1 MCVRR
6 RVYIV
11 VSEMHSCLCFLPT
24 LMRIPLFAVT
34 IWLTLVSAVCG
45 QRVYFGVVGGTN
57 LTSNFP
63 TTDITSPADAFG
75 NPANRFQYL
84 TGARSLI
91 IGALVEFRL
100 SQHFSIEANA
110 LHRPMNATIIFTEF
124 PAGGVTK
131 VSTEHFTAVQA
142 WEFPLMLKYTPAF
155 LPFAGRLRPF
165 LEAGPSF
172 RTQQDAAAAEP
183 SRFGVS
189 VGAGAAFQ
197 LGRIRIAPG

>member
-34 IWLTLVSAVCG
+34 IWLTLAFAACG

-63 TTDITSPADAFG
+63 TTDITTPADAFG

-84 TGARSLI
+84 TGPRSLI
-91 IGALVEFRL
+91 IGALVEGRL
-100 SQHFSIEANA
+100 SERFSIEANV
-110 LHRPMNATIIFTEF
+110 LHRPMKSTIIFTEF
-124 PAGGVTK
+124 LAGA
-131 VSTEHFTAVQA
+131 STET
-142 WEFPLMLKYTPAF
+142 
-155 LPFAGRLRPF
+155 
-165 LEAGPSF
+165 S
-172 RTQQDAAAAEP
+172 
-183 SRFGVS
+183 
-189 VGAGAAFQ
+189 
-197 LGRIRIAPG
+197 I